1 MRAKSN
7 IESLMD
13 RIQIRTNR
21 EVSFDRT
28 KILHDFELDHQQDN
42 FIIKILS
49 VLGGLLATIAFF
61 GFLMVSGLYDSEIGL
76 LICGPLF
83 IGAAIGIQRISYVLI
98 VDTICVCSFLV
109 GFVLLGLGMGKNNV
123 DENMICFVFIA
134 FSITS
139 LFIMQNYI
147 LSFVAFI
154 IFVGNIFALMLVN
167 EFFHGIN
174 FLVSILAILVTFLFL
189 NEAKII
195 SRRVAFNSLYRPI
208 RIGLIISFLVG
219 LFLISKSNLF
229 WLPIGHVWVPALVN
243 IASTIY
249 LLSKI
254 CQVLHVY
261 EKKKQILIYVS
272 AFLILIPTVFYPI
285 ISGSILI
292 ILLSFYV
299 NYKTGLVLGIITFIY
314 FIGQYY
320 YDLHF
325 TLLTKSMLL
334 IATGILFLILYFFTH
349 QKLKADEK
357 I

>member
-1 MRAKSN
+1 MRTKN
-7 IESLMD
+7 KIEALMD
-13 RIQIRTNR
+13 MIQIRTNR
-21 EVSFDRT
+21 EISFDRT
-28 KILHDFELDHQQDN
+28 KILQDFELDHHQDN

-49 VLGGLLATIAFF
+49 ILGGFLSTIAFF

-83 IGAAIGIQRISYVLI
+83 IVAAIVIQRISYVLI

-109 GFVLLGLGMGKNNV
+109 GFVLLGLGMDKNNV
-123 DENMICFVFIA
+123 DENMICFAFIEFA
-134 FSITS
+134 IIS
-139 LFIMQNYI
+139 LFLVQNYI
-147 LSFVAFI
+147 LSFVAFLI
-154 IFVGNIFALMLVN
+154 LVGNIYALMFVN
-167 EFFHGIN
+167 DFFNGIN
-174 FLVSILAILVTFLFL
+174 VLVSILAIFVTFLFL
-189 NEAKII
+189 NEAKIV
-195 SRRVAFNSLYRPI
+195 SRRAAFNSLYRPI
-208 RIGLIISFLVG
+208 RIGLILSFLVG
-219 LFLISKSNLF
+219 LFFLSKNYFHFPLAKSPWISS
-229 WLPIGHVWVPALVN
+229 IVI
-243 IASTIY
+243 IACAIY

-254 CQVLHVY
+254 CHVLNVHDTKSQVLVY
-261 EKKKQILIYVS
+261 ISGILIL
-272 AFLILIPTVFYPI
+272 APTVFYPI